1 MNNPDPTPPPQ
12 PPQPPQPQP
21 PADNGSLLAGF
32 LLGWAAM
39 IAGVVVNGLFWALQ
53 SSLGLP
59 GVGVLFLGVGS
70 MPLVAMIVLAIWFAN
85 RGKSRSAAG
94 VLLAFGSMVA
104 LVLLLVAA
112 CFGILATGGFGNMH

>member
-1 MNNPDPTPPPQ
+1 MSSPEPTQPSLPPPT
-12 PPQPPQPQP
+12 QP
-21 PADNGSLLAGF
+21 PADTGSLMAGF
-32 LLGWAAM
+32 LLGWGAM
-39 IAGVVVNGLFWALQ
+39 IAGVLVNGIFWALQ
-53 SSLGLP
+53 SSLGFP
-59 GVGVLFLGVGS
+59 AFGMVFVGFGS
-70 MPLVAMIVLAIWFAN
+70 LPLVAMIVLAVWFAN

>member
-1 MNNPDPTPPPQ
+1 MNNPEPTQ
-12 PPQPPQPQP
+12 PPQPP
-21 PADNGSLLAGF
+21 AERGSLLVGF

-39 IAGVVVNGLFWALQ
+39 IAGVLVNGLFWVLQ

-59 GVGVLFLGVGS
+59 GADIVFLGVGS
-70 MPLVAMIVLAIWFAN
+70 LPLVALIVLAVWLAN

-94 VLLAFGSMVA
+94 VLLAFGSLVA

>member
-1 MNNPDPTPPPQ
+1 MNDPEPTQPPQ
-12 PPQPPQPQP
+12 PPQPP
-21 PADNGSLLAGF
+21 ADSGSLLVGF

-39 IAGVVVNGLFWALQ
+39 IVGVIANGLFWALQ

-59 GVGVLFLGVGS
+59 GADMVFLGVGS
-70 MPLVAMIVLAIWFAN
+70 LPLVAMIVLAIWFAN

>member
-1 MNNPDPTPPPQ
+1 MSSPEPTEPPQ
-12 PPQPPQPQP
+12 PPPTFP
-21 PADNGSLLAGF
+21 PADTGSLMAGF
-32 LLGWAAM
+32 LLGWGAM
-39 IAGVVVNGLFWALQ
+39 IAGVLVNGMFWALQ

-59 GVGVLFLGVGS
+59 GADMIFLGVGS
-70 MPLVAMIVLAIWFAN
+70 LPLVAMIVLAIWLAN

-94 VLLAFGSMVA
+94 VLLAFGSMIA